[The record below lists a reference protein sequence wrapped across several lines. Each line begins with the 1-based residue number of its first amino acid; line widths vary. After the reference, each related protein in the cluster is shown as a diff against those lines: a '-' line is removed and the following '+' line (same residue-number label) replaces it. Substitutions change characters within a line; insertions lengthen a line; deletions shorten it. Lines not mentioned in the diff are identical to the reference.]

1 MERRQQA
8 MSKTFE
14 IPFWEKYTLSIE
26 GASRYFRIGEK
37 KIRKLTEENP
47 DADFILMNGSRI
59 QIKRHLFEQYID
71 AASVV

>member
-1 MERRQQA
+1 

-26 GASRYFRIGEK
+26 EASQYFRIGEK

-47 DADFILMNGSRI
+47 DADFVLMNGNRI
-59 QIKRHLFEQYID
+59 QIKRRLFEKYID
-71 AASVV
+71 AASAV